1 MGLLNLF
8 KPINRN
14 HWFLCYE
21 CLMRTGND
29 TAKSIFHSTA
39 PKVLIL
45 NRPLQKCPRCG
56 AINTKS
62 FQELKDERKDS
73 TLFGLERIVRKHPKD
88 QFEFEKA
95 S

>member
-1 MGLLNLF
+1 MGLLNLL
-8 KPINRN
+8 KPINRDQ
-14 HWFLCYE
+14 WFLCHE
-21 CLMRTGND
+21 CLMQSGND
-29 TAKSIFHSTA
+29 STKSIFHSRA

-56 AINTKS
+56 SVNTKS
-62 FQELKDERKDS
+62 FQELKDEHKDS
-73 TLFGLERIVRKHPKD
+73 TLFGLERIVKKHPRA